1 MSDELG
7 LILLAAIFAAGVL
20 LVALL
25 MISLLPGVLM
35 LESRVRTF
43 MHRRA
48 DSSS

>member
-7 LILLAAIFAAGVL
+7 LILLAAIFAAGVV

-35 LESRVRTF
+35 LERRARTF
-43 MHRRA
+43 LQRRA
-48 DSSS
+48 DSPS